1 MDESILLGLLR
12 IAGNKIILRMLF
24 QDSAGVFCLEFNV
37 TLSILFGMVKQ
48 QVQERDMPKMFNKFL
63 VH

>member
-24 QDSAGVFCLEFNV
+24 QDSGVLCLEYNV